1 MKIVGQDVQQ
11 QIHEED
17 DSTSLCSMFAG
28 DESFGIDTGK
38 IREVLGKRELE
49 RVPMAP
55 PFVAGVVPYRGDVLT
70 TVSFRAL
77 LGLPES
83 DEAGCV
89 LVLEDERRRRAL
101 WTVGRCGGRCGDGE
115 PQDAGGESVHAGGE
129 VQVAVRRSL
138 QDAKRVDGATGSA
151 EATSFA
157 AGRDGNVQ
165 VGNDGGERMR
175 ALIVDD
181 SSFIR
186 EYLRHLLDR
195 MGIACEEAVDGSDAL
210 AVLTDEKE
218 FDLMLLDVNMPVMNG
233 LECVK
238 ALREAKLHPEMKV
251 MMVTTEADNSF
262 ITRALDNGADE
273 FLMKPFTPESLREK
287 MMLLGF
293 AA

>member
-1 MKIVGQDVQQ
+1 
-11 QIHEED
+11 
-17 DSTSLCSMFAG
+17 
-28 DESFGIDTGK
+28 
-38 IREVLGKRELE
+38 
-49 RVPMAP
+49 
-55 PFVAGVVPYRGDVLT
+55 
-70 TVSFRAL
+70 
-77 LGLPES
+77 
-83 DEAGCV
+83 
-89 LVLEDERRRRAL
+89 
-101 WTVGRCGGRCGDGE
+101 
-115 PQDAGGESVHAGGE
+115 
-129 VQVAVRRSL
+129 
-138 QDAKRVDGATGSA
+138 
-151 EATSFA
+151 
-157 AGRDGNVQ
+157 
-165 VGNDGGERMR
+165 MR

-195 MGIACEEAVDGSDAL
+195 MGVTCEEAVDGSDAL

-262 ITRALDNGADE
+262 ISTALDNGADE